1 MIFKETPAKN
11 LYLRLQI
18 SSVGNPFQPSVVFHI
33 ETSHLICIAT
43 TFSFIGTRETP
54 KSSYRD
60 QAFGLQSKSM
70 DWFLYDDNF
79 DDTLMGLILAGIKF
93 GEWPKWNIWQGFN
106 LANRKNC

>member
-11 LYLRLQI
+11 LYLLLQI

-70 DWFLYDDNF
+70 DWFLCDDNF
-79 DDTLMGLILAGIKF
+79 HDTLMGLILAGIKF
-93 GEWPKWNIWQGFN
+93 GE
-106 LANRKNC
+106 